1 MAVTAEPLPFR
12 QTPQRTAVLQ
22 AVRHADD
29 HPTALEIYRR
39 VRAVRSGIGF
49 ATVYRALNLLV
60 EHGEILELQVGEDTA
75 ARYDGNVASHDHI
88 RCTACGAIGDVHLDL
103 EPAASRR
110 VAAATGY
117 AVDGYELTFLG
128 RCPGC
133 A

>member
-12 QTPQRTAVLQ
+12 PTPQRTAILE

-39 VRAVRSGIGF
+39 VRAVRPGIGF
-49 ATVYRALNLLV
+49 ATVYRTLNLLV
-60 EHGEILELQVGEDTA
+60 EHGEVLELQVGEDSA

-88 RCTACGAIGDVHLDL
+88 RCTACGRIDDLHVPLPGDVT
-103 EPAASRR
+103 ARVSTASS
-110 VAAATGY
+110 Y
-117 AVDGYELTFLG
+117 QVDGYELTFLG
-128 RCPGC
+128 RCPDC